1 MGTPQYIFID
11 PIFSFS
17 LNLISSQRFKLQSI
31 VTQQK
36 YFDPLLYISL
46 GPGGKDV
53 ESAESFSSPLF
64 VVSTGQSLDRK
75 QMVHLKGMVED
86 NLIKG
91 QIRKVKEG

>member
-1 MGTPQYIFID
+1 MWKVQ
-11 PIFSFS
+11 S
-17 LNLISSQRFKLQSI
+17 L
-31 VTQQK
+31 
-36 YFDPLLYISL
+36 
-46 GPGGKDV
+46 
-53 ESAESFSSPLF
+53 SPHLLF